1 MTRWPAYSFSANARA
16 SVLFPVRRAP
26 SSRSA
31 RLPRE
36 TLLPGQELLVRLAPE
51 HAATSPFRL
60 RPHETGTLYRL
71 DSTRNGRCGSHFP
84 YTKREVRKRLSIHE
98 TGGSARSAQAPG
110 PARPSPRKWGAA
122 YRAAPAGGPVPLDPP
137 LQNWR
142 LSVPHGR
149 RTTYDSLRQQTFEEG
164 GRRHQRLAGRRALAR
179 HRPRGREAESVDML
193 EVPSTPGTAWSS
205 PEHLGRQVRQLSGR
219 NRRRV
224 HADLRRRRVR

>member
-1 MTRWPAYSFSANARA
+1 MKNESTSERYMRNRSFMSSDASEKSMTRWPAYSFSANARA

-36 TLLPGQELLVRLAPE
+36 PSFQDRSFSYALRHE

-122 YRAAPAGGPVPLDPP
+122 YRAAPAGGPVPARPP
-137 LQNWR
+137 
-142 LSVPHGR
+142 PP
-149 RTTYDSLRQQTFEEG
+149 E
-164 GRRHQRLAGRRALAR
+164 LAIIC
-179 HRPRGREAESVDML
+179 
-193 EVPSTPGTAWSS
+193 SS
-205 PEHLGRQVRQLSGR
+205 RKEKDV
-219 NRRRV
+219 
-224 HADLRRRRVR
+224 

>member
-1 MTRWPAYSFSANARA
+1 MSSDASEKSMTRWPAYSFSANARA
-16 SVLFPVRRAP
+16 SVLFPVRPGPLQQERAAP
-26 SSRSA
+26 
-31 RLPRE
+31 PG

-98 TGGSARSAQAPG
+98 TGGSAGRRRRRDPRALHRENGARLTALRRQAD
-110 PARPSPRKWGAA
+110 PS
-122 YRAAPAGGPVPLDPP
+122 PLDPP

-149 RTTYDSLRQQTFEEG
+149 RTTYDSLRQQTHQEG
-164 GRRHQRLAGRRALAR
+164 GRG
-179 HRPRGREAESVDML
+179 S
-193 EVPSTPGTAWSS
+193 
-205 PEHLGRQVRQLSGR
+205 
-219 NRRRV
+219 
-224 HADLRRRRVR
+224 